1 MPRIKALRRITDAG
15 YNLSRGAV
23 SDVDAAI
30 AAEWI
35 AQGWADIAPEQVAKK
50 PEAKKK

>member
-1 MPRIKALRRITDAG
+1 MLRIKALRRITDAG

-23 SDVDAAI
+23 SDVDATL

-35 AQGWADIAPEQVAKK
+35 AQGWADIAPKPAKK
-50 PEAKKK
+50 ADEK